1 MILEKLSMKRWQD
14 IIYYGKF
21 GTLVEIG
28 RRGDRVFEK
37 IRTKSWKKLV
47 KIGGGCNR
55 ILNTMYGYFS
65 ILVKNGGRGDR
76 ILYTMVILF

>member
-65 ILVKNGGRGDR
+65 ILVKNGGRGDI
-76 ILYTMVILF
+76 ILYTMVI